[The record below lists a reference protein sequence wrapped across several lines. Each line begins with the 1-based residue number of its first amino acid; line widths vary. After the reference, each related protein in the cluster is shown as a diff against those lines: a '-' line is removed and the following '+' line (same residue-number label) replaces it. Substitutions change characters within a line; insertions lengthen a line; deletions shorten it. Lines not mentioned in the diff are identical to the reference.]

1 MKCPDCGSEEV
12 AAKSTGETV
21 CESCG
26 AVLEERALDY
36 GAEWVAFTPEEKER
50 KMRTGAPL
58 GPGALTS
65 SLMTD
70 INRRDAS
77 SLSPK
82 QRAHAFLLRKLQKTN
97 AMSPSFDRAVYF
109 GSKQID
115 RACAALKIP
124 DSVRKEAHII
134 YIDVISRGLH
144 HGRSLAEVASAS
156 LFLAVRKANLPLSF
170 DQLLEK
176 KGTART
182 YRLLVTKMG
191 LRLPIPDPLAF
202 LSKLA
207 ANLGLEKSVE
217 KKAEEILKRAKEVGI
232 SSGRDP
238 AGVAAAAVYIA
249 CGGKL
254 PQKDVAKA
262 ANVTEV
268 TVRNRY
274 REICDALKLPRPA
287 VCERR
292 NGKR

>member
-1 MKCPDCGSEEV
+1 
-12 AAKSTGETV
+12 
-21 CESCG
+21 
-26 AVLEERALDY
+26 
-36 GAEWVAFTPEEKER
+36 
-50 KMRTGAPL
+50 
-58 GPGALTS
+58 
-65 SLMTD
+65 
-70 INRRDAS
+70 
-77 SLSPK
+77 
-82 QRAHAFLLRKLQKTN
+82 
-97 AMSPSFDRAVYF
+97 
-109 GSKQID
+109 
-115 RACAALKIP
+115 
-124 DSVRKEAHII
+124 
-134 YIDVISRGLH
+134 
-144 HGRSLAEVASAS
+144 
-156 LFLAVRKANLPLSF
+156 
-170 DQLLEK
+170 
-176 KGTART
+176 
-182 YRLLVTKMG
+182 MG